1 MQSVNQF
8 VRQLDQPRGGYLK
21 EHREY
26 QISDS
31 DLDKKIISVNDETLK
46 PQIIDKVVSYLS
58 KYLFFDDQSAQEIL
72 QPVFLGAK
80 KYYQDTKETDVL
92 DFIEKL
98 KLESREI
105 NLDLIDDFVI
115 AACLGNYYQK
125 PCDYTVYML
134 NNLPKL
140 SDNDYEHILAM
151 VERCL
156 NFLRIVKKHSD
167 FLLAGYAVASDP
179 KYHLFDNGDFQT
191 EKAIIDF
198 KFYSKDPWN
207 CYNSAK
213 LAVDYLLGRYGID
226 ASGEEWQDVDTLVM
240 FDVRHNKV
248 KYVNVKEYKNE
259 IQEIMQSIQK
269 QIRVQLMTNAVM

>member
-1 MQSVNQF
+1 MQSVSQF
-8 VRQLDQPRGGYLK
+8 VRHLDQPRGGYLK
-21 EHREY
+21 KHHEY

-31 DLDKKIISVNDETLK
+31 ALDEEIISVNDETLK
-46 PQIIDKVVSYLS
+46 PQIIDKIVSYLS
-58 KYLFFDDQSAQEIL
+58 KYLFFDDHPAQEIL

-92 DFIEKL
+92 DAIEKI

-134 NNLPKL
+134 NNLPQL
-140 SDNDYEHILAM
+140 SDNDYKHILVM

-167 FLLAGYAVASDP
+167 FLLAGYAIASDP
-179 KYHLFDNGDFQT
+179 KYRLFDSGDLRT
-191 EKAIIDF
+191 DNAIIDF

-207 CYNSAK
+207 RYNSAK

-226 ASGEEWQDVDTLVM
+226 TSGEEWQDVDTLVI

-248 KYVNVKEYKNE
+248 KYVNVEEYKNE
-259 IQEIMQSIQK
+259 IQQIMQSIQK
-269 QIRVQLMTNAVM
+269 QIQVQLMTNTVM